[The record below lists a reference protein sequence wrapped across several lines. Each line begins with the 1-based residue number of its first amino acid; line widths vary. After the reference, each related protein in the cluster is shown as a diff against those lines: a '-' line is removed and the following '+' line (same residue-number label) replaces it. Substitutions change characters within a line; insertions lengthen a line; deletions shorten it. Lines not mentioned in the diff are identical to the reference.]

1 MRKFKEH
8 FDEQLNYLREKGVES
23 KIWYEIR
30 DNLMKW
36 YIYPFAD
43 DSIGIDLLVEY
54 VMKVNK
60 IEEKEF
66 FENMINLVL
75 FSKLSKEEK
84 IKVYQ
89 IAKQTFLDGLFYF
102 QEDYI
107 LEFIDKEFLQ
117 KCIQENILIQEDE
130 KFRFQNILIQ
140 TYLTACKIYEEKIE
154 INDNLFANWLEEQ
167 EGEYI
172 DNQIQILYIFSMVN
186 LEVFNKQYLKQKLER
201 FLSKIVSK
209 DDFSIAQSI
218 IDIYEVAEEFG
229 EEYPI
234 LHTTSY
240 ENYKFIRFLGLDIE
254 GDIIEHNYE
263 EYESMLTMR
272 YMEEEHIKI
281 DYTKA
286 KEDKILMKLLDE
298 DGTVDKLVEDYKI
311 LKKIMKKMQKN
322 LNEDY
327 CDNWEI
333 YTLEK
338 ERKK

>member
-327 CDNWEI
+327 CEDWEI
-333 YTLEK
+333 LN
-338 ERKK
+338 